1 MAPPTTH
8 DAAELEQLKKK
19 RGVAKAA
26 LIKINN
32 NLSTAIQEQD
42 NELNAAL
49 VEFNDVYTAYHQLLD
64 ENNIDDSKAY
74 YELVLRDVQ
83 KLKHQAG
90 QLLDNVP
97 VHVNE
102 PPARAEPQTKPGNQT
117 EIQHQAQ
124 AEGQITSETED
135 IAQTFSQ
142 TQVDEINKLKAEIKE

>member
-1 MAPPTTH
+1 M
-8 DAAELEQLKKK
+8 
-19 RGVAKAA
+19 
-26 LIKINN
+26 
-32 NLSTAIQEQD
+32 
-42 NELNAAL
+42 
-49 VEFNDVYTAYHQLLD
+49 
-64 ENNIDDSKAY
+64 
-74 YELVLRDVQ
+74 Q

-142 TQVDEINKLKAEIKE
+142 TQVDEINKLKTEIKE